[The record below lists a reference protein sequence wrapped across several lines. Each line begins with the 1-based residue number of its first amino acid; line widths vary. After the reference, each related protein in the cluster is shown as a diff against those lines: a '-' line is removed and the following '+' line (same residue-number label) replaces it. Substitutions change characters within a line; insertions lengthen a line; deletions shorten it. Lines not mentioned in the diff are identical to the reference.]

1 MTATTLTYATLLD
14 DMRDYADRGRVGDD
28 VIRNQLPRLVNSAER
43 AIITDAKLQGYERTL
58 TQALAAGTSIY
69 AKPDRFRET
78 LSVSIVDNGAR
89 RPLFARSYEYVRA
102 YWPDESETA
111 LPLFYADHGTGHW
124 LIGPTPDAAYGA
136 EIKIYQLPE
145 LLSEAN
151 QTNWLTDEAP
161 TMLRYRAMME
171 LAVLSKDPQRAAEFR
186 ELYRER
192 LAAFMGEDM
201 AKIMDR
207 AAARDSV

>member
-1 MTATTLTYATLLD
+1 MATTLTYASLLD
-14 DMRDYADRGRVGDD
+14 DMRAYSDRGRTGDTT
-28 VIRNQLPRLVNSAER
+28 IRDQLPRLINSAER

-58 TQALAAGTSIY
+58 TQSLEAGKSVY

-78 LSVSIVDNGAR
+78 ISVAIVQDSAR
-89 RPLFARSYEYVRA
+89 RPLFARSYEYVRS

-111 LPLFYADHGTGHW
+111 LPLFYADHGTDNW
-124 LIGPTPDAAYGA
+124 LIGPTPDAAYGM

-207 AAARDSV
+207 AATRDSV